1 MPLDPHVRELLDQL
15 AKSGAPSL
23 ETLTVPQ
30 ARAMFQAMSM
40 PRAEKLAL
48 ARVED
53 RRIPSPAGEI
63 PVRVYTP
70 EGQGPFP
77 VLVFFHGGGWVIG
90 NLETHDDICRVL
102 ARAVPALVVSV
113 DYRLAPEHPFPAAV
127 EDSYAALCWVAEN
140 AAAIGGDPTKLA
152 VGGDS
157 AGGNQAAVVSLLA
170 RDRGGPRL
178 AHQLLIYPVTDMRG
192 DTVSMRENGSGY
204 FLTHDIVMWFSNHY
218 ISAQERLL
226 PHASPLLAPDLGG
239 LPPATVIT
247 AEFDPLRDEGEA
259 YAARLREH
267 GVPVELT
274 RYDGMIH
281 GFFTIL
287 MFRQACEAVESAT
300 SALRRAFSSQPR
312 TESTIAEGRSAS

>member
-1 MPLDPHVRELLDQL
+1 MAASGMPP
-15 AKSGAPSL
+15 L
-23 ETLTVPQ
+23 ETLPLAQ
-30 ARAMFQAMSM
+30 ARAMFEAIFLPQS
-40 PRAEKLAL
+40 EKLAL

-53 RRIPSPAGEI
+53 RRIPGPAGEI
-63 PVRVYTP
+63 PVRIYTP
-70 EGQGPFP
+70 EGQGPLP
-77 VLVFFHGGGWVIG
+77 VLVFFHGGGWVVG

-113 DYRLAPEHPFPAAV
+113 DYRLAPEHPFPAGV

-140 AAAIGGDPTKLA
+140 AAAIGGDPTRLA

-157 AGGNQAAVVSLLA
+157 AGGNLAAVVSLLA
-170 RDRGGPRL
+170 RDRGGPKL
-178 AHQLLIYPVTDMRG
+178 AHQLLVYPATELGG
-192 DTVSMRENGSGY
+192 DTVSIRENGSGY
-204 FLTHDIVMWFSNHY
+204 LLTHDAMVWFYNHY

-239 LPPATVIT
+239 LPPATVIP

-259 YAARLREH
+259 SAARLRES

-281 GFFTIL
+281 GFFTML
-287 MFRQACEAVESAT
+287 MFRQAQEAIESAT
-300 SALRRAFSSQPR
+300 SALRRSFAR
-312 TESTIAEGRSAS
+312 